1 VNSCN
6 VIDLIMLRSEAPG
19 DKRTGRDIVE
29 AHKQVLVVSLVLA
42 IGGVS
47 SAAQAGIIGVFDGV
61 GSGGLRAD
69 WEAQVGSFVEEDFTG
84 GVLEDF
90 SISTAG
96 TFQNGFDT
104 TGQLTDRLASGSSTT
119 ITFDFEIYAFGGNWD
134 LSFWGAGLGIQVNAG
149 GVMIPIEI
157 PHTPAGEF
165 FGFTSDFGFTELV
178 LAAGSQSGG
187 PEKYTADDF
196 VYAAY
201 APRLDPDPDPELYPQ
216 TLQVPEPGTLALL
229 VLGLLGIGLRR
240 RKT

>member
-1 VNSCN
+1 
-6 VIDLIMLRSEAPG
+6 
-19 DKRTGRDIVE
+19 
-29 AHKQVLVVSLVLA
+29 
-42 IGGVS
+42 
-47 SAAQAGIIGVFDGV
+47 
-61 GSGGLRAD
+61 LRAE

-134 LSFWGAGLGIQVNAG
+134 LSFRGAGLGIQVNAG

-157 PHTPAGEF
+157 PHTHAGEF

-201 APRLDPDPDPELYPQ
+201 APRLDPAPDPDS
-216 TLQVPEPGTLALL
+216 TRRRCRCRSPEPWPCWCWGSSVSACG
-229 VLGLLGIGLRR
+229 VAKPDRPGGCPHFHRV
-240 RKT
+240 